1 MKQVR
6 IHGRGGQGV
15 VTAAELIAIAA
26 FNDGK
31 EAQAFPSFG
40 VERTGAPIEAFARI
54 SDKPIRTREHVYN
67 PDVLIIQDATLLS
80 TVDVGHGSDE
90 HTFVII
96 NTAKTKK
103 ELKLK
108 PIDPE
113 LAKTG
118 ETIFESK
125 CATCH
130 KLDERYTGPAQRDV
144 LQRVTP
150 EFFLNM
156 VLNPE
161 ENLEKHP
168 HSKKMFL
175 EYLQK
180 MTNQNINIKDAL
192 ALLEY
197 FRVLDEELTKSNS
210 NQH

>member
-1 MKQVR
+1 MKKIIMV
-6 IHGRGGQGV
+6 IN
-15 VTAAELIAIAA
+15 TL
-26 FNDGK
+26 
-31 EAQAFPSFG
+31 
-40 VERTGAPIEAFARI
+40 
-54 SDKPIRTREHVYN
+54 
-67 PDVLIIQDATLLS
+67 LIIS
-80 TVDVGHGSDE
+80 TIIWLAACGGDSNDSGNDEFSNVNKTNTSGLTDFQLKHG
-90 HTFVII
+90 FGPI
-96 NTAKTKK
+96 KK
-103 ELKLK
+103 EIKLK

-118 ETIFESK
+118 EKIFESK
-125 CATCH
+125 CASCH

-168 HSKKMFL
+168 HSKKMYA

-180 MTNQNINIKDAL
+180 MTNQNVTIKDAL

-197 FRVLDEELTKSNS
+197 FRVLDEELTKN
-210 NQH
+210 